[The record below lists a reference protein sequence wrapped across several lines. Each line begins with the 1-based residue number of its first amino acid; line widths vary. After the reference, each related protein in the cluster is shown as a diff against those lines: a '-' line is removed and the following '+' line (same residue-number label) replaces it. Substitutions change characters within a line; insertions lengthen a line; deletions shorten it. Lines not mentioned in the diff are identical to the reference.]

1 MGSYNIIDGYK
12 INESVSHHIDI
23 HYTDEG
29 QDEVYLYAKEIA
41 IKNNY
46 KNIIDIGCGSGFKL
60 MKYFSD
66 YNTIGYEVE
75 PSITFLKSKYPDR
88 VWVNSGESEISFNY
102 KDKYE
107 CDIIICADVI
117 EHIQNPDNLLN
128 YLKSFNTKLIIIS
141 TPCRDILCKSER
153 FKNIYGNSYYGPPV
167 NTSHVREWTYKELIE
182 YLSKHFNIKESFF
195 GKNQIECQYHLISK
209 L

>member
-117 EHIQNPDNLLN
+117 EHIQNPDNL
-128 YLKSFNTKLIIIS
+128 
-141 TPCRDILCKSER
+141 CKSER